1 MTVEKKE
8 KKKYFPTLKYTKA
21 HLRNSVGRRHMMGQ
35 IVQSHHGGSTS
46 AFNYF
51 LRDKGG
57 PSYWQS

>member
-1 MTVEKKE
+1 
-8 KKKYFPTLKYTKA
+8 
-21 HLRNSVGRRHMMGQ
+21 MGQ

-57 PSYWQS
+57 PSCWQS